1 MYNILNYNK
10 DNLSP
15 LGEAIH
21 NVLPELIVRNTKL
34 GNRLKSKIKIC
45 SLLNDIELR
54 NQNYLKKLIA
64 SSDKTLQN
72 LKSGISLSKAIGLN
86 ANKLSQLNASIL
98 NDCFMK
104 KNNLIYN
111 TNKILIKKN
120 KEDESNMLI
129 KKSISI
135 LRECISPPAKSDDS
149 AKNKGKFKKFL
160 SESELASAKSII
172 NNKISADESM
182 IKNKIKNYLDKVKT
196 INIVST
202 RNNDLYDYK
211 TQKINKEKN
220 RDFHLYAKYFDLN
233 NSDISMIHYQ
243 KVKPAALR
251 DKSCPSIENIKEN
264 IFPKINS
271 GKIDI
276 DNYVNIYNSNGIKLI
291 KSMKMYRKIK
301 NRKKLDMQEEKDS
314 NIDDDDIISNNKKDS
329 FTTLKKIIIRNKSL
343 INKSSKKYDKI
354 SSLIDINLPKISE
367 YETIINNNNRKN
379 AEMKI
384 NEDKSKDKSKDK
396 KEILI
401 KKIKT
406 KKDIKNQFF
415 NSELMNELK
424 FLKEEIN
431 QLIDKKMD
439 IGENCIKKRE
449 NLFNMIYNFSDDYNK
464 NNSNNN
470 NNKNEDY
477 KIVYGNK
484 KIFSPNPILRMP
496 SSHSVSLIKRKYN
509 NNAVN
514 NNTVNNKY
522 HKINKKIRNHS
533 NYTRD
538 KTSASSYKN
547 SISSVFNTSKS
558 ESKFKEMFNFINK
571 KNILT
576 NSVEIPSLIS
586 PNKKS
591 YIQLRTN
598 LPTNN
603 ITSIS
608 DY

>member
-10 DNLSP
+10 DYLSP

-34 GNRLKSKIKIC
+34 GTRLKSKIKIC

-72 LKSGISLSKAIGLN
+72 LKSGIGLSKAIGLS
-86 ANKLSQLNASIL
+86 ANKLSQLNKRIL
-98 NDCFMK
+98 NDCFMR

-149 AKNKGKFKKFL
+149 GKNKGKFKKYL
-160 SESELASAKSII
+160 SESELTNAKSII
-172 NNKISADESM
+172 NNKISADETM
-182 IKNKIKNYLDKVKT
+182 IKNKIKDYLDKVKT

-220 RDFHLYAKYFDLN
+220 KDFHLYAKHFDLN

-243 KVKPAALR
+243 KAKPAPLR

-264 IFPKINS
+264 IFPKLKP

-276 DNYVNIYNSNGIKLI
+276 DNFVNIYNSNGIKLI
-291 KSMKMYRKIK
+291 KGIKMYRKIEHRK
-301 NRKKLDMQEEKDS
+301 NSDMQEEKDS
-314 NIDDDDIISNNKKDS
+314 NINIDDDIITDNKKDS
-329 FTTLKKIIIRNKSL
+329 FNTLKKIIIRNKSL

-367 YETIINNNNRKN
+367 YETIINNNSRKN
-379 AEMKI
+379 EEMNI

-396 KEILI
+396 KEILN

-424 FLKEEIN
+424 FLKEELN
-431 QLIDKKMD
+431 HLIDKKMD
-439 IGENCIKKRE
+439 IGENYIKNRE

-464 NNSNNN
+464 NNNNTN
-470 NNKNEDY
+470 NTNEDY

-484 KIFSPNPILRMP
+484 KIFSPNPLLRMP
-496 SSHSVSLIKRKYN
+496 SSHSISLIKRKYN
-509 NNAVN
+509 NNN
-514 NNTVNNKY
+514 IVNNKY
-522 HKINKKIRNHS
+522 HRINKKIRNHS

-558 ESKFKEMFNFINK
+558 ENKFKEMFNYINK

-576 NSVEIPSLIS
+576 NSVEIPSLLS

-603 ITSIS
+603 YTSIS